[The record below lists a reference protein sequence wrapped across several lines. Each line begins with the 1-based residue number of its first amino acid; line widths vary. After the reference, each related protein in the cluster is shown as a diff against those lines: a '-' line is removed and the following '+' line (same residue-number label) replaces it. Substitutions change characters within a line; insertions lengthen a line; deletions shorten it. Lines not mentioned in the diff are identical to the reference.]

1 MLIGPAIAGLVI
13 AGWGLPVCYLLDA
26 ATFGVALYGVAS
38 LPAMPPAGAV
48 GIGHGRTRR
57 DQGHRAGWRYIARRP
72 ALGGSFLTDLAAT
85 VLAMPVAL
93 FPVINQERFGGHP
106 ETLGL
111 FLSAIAVGGI
121 GAGLLSG
128 AVTRA
133 GPARRDPARRGR
145 RVGSGAGRVGDHRDA
160 CGRHWPAW

>member
-1 MLIGPAIAGLVI
+1 MR
-13 AGWGLPVCYLLDA
+13 
-26 ATFGVALYGVAS
+26 S
-38 LPAMPPAGAV
+38 
-48 GIGHGRTRR
+48 
-57 DQGHRAGWRYIARRP
+57 

-85 VLAMPVAL
+85 ALAMPVAL
-93 FPVINQERFGGHP
+93 FPVINQERFGGNP

-133 GPARRDPARRGR
+133 LRPGAIQLVAA
-145 RVGSGAGRVGDHRDA
+145 GSQAGK
-160 CGRHWPAW
+160 CGLEDRFEA